1 METDFNWW
9 NENVDLRG
17 FRVDGIN
24 PLSNS
29 SANLNSF
36 HSLFVRN
43 LNNFSKRERY
53 NLVKKKKEKYN
64 NPLKEKKSRIMI
76 ILGGGKL
83 SIKSC
88 ILVKIQTKAGS
99 AIVRILLLVD
109 TFKPD

>member
-1 METDFNWW
+1 
-9 NENVDLRG
+9 
-17 FRVDGIN
+17 
-24 PLSNS
+24 
-29 SANLNSF
+29 
-36 HSLFVRN
+36 
-43 LNNFSKRERY
+43 
-53 NLVKKKKEKYN
+53 
-64 NPLKEKKSRIMI
+64 MI